1 MPNYNSTQS
10 FTLTSKTLIKETD
23 IDLDPNHPVDEV
35 NMLVTMLMND
45 DVAEDIYVEAI
56 GFFVYYATYRFKW
69 AMIHFVMFNTAYLVV
84 FTLLFV
90 RETVVKPIIK
100 LTNLIMKPEKY
111 NE

>member
-1 MPNYNSTQS
+1 MDDNREY
-10 FTLTSKTLIKETD
+10 
-23 IDLDPNHPVDEV
+23 IDLVRRAQLGDSDSLDELTE
-35 NMLVTMLMND
+35 LVRARLRAYVYRILLHD